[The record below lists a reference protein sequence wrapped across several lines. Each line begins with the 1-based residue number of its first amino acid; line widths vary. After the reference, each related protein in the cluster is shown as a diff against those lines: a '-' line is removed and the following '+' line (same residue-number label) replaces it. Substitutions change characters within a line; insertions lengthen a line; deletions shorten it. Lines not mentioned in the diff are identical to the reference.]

1 MRNLIVRGGQMS
13 AAFFMATTLVA
24 VDAMTAPVDAGTS
37 GLRSG
42 PDTVVL
48 ADRRR
53 PSAHRRRLRYRT
65 SRWASRTRFRAAAA
79 LPPSPD
85 VWARLRQCESGGRYD
100 INTGNGYFGAYQ
112 FLRTTWDVTAIHAGR
127 SDLVGVQPNTA
138 SEYDQDDLA
147 WALYQWQGNA
157 PWGGRC

>member
-112 FLRTTWDVTAIHAGR
+112 FGARTWRGLGFPGLPHEAPPEVQDEAARRLQARHGWGQWPACARRLGLR
-127 SDLVGVQPNTA
+127 
-138 SEYDQDDLA
+138 
-147 WALYQWQGNA
+147 
-157 PWGGRC
+157 